1 MLKSISIIYPIFNEE
16 KRLLK
21 TINDIKKFDKSNN
34 SIKKE
39 YILVNDGSTDNTLSL
54 IKKKFNKNKRFKIIN
69 YRTNRGKGYA
79 LKLGVE
85 LSTSHWI
92 LTADSDCSVSNFQL
106 NDWLKKKYINN
117 KNFIYFGSRN
127 VPGSLVKKKKVRMII
142 GKIFTILLK
151 ILFQI
156 NLSDTQ
162 CGFKLYKSNYAKKI
176 FKKIVTDGYMH
187 DIEICIIANRLNL
200 KIIELPVKWTHIS
213 ESKINFFIDFIKIFF
228 NLLKIKCNNY
238 DKMQN

>member
-1 MLKSISIIYPIFNEE
+1 MIKSISIIYPIFNEE
-16 KRLLK
+16 KRLLR
-21 TINDIKKFDKSNN
+21 TINDIKKFDKSKN

-54 IKKKFNKNKRFKIIN
+54 IKKEFNNNKKIRIIN
-69 YRTNRGKGYA
+69 YRPNRGKGYA

-85 LSTSHWI
+85 LSKNHWI
-92 LTADSDCSVSNFQL
+92 LTTDSDCSVSNFQL
-106 NDWLKKKYINN
+106 HNWIKKNYINN

-127 VPGSLVKKKKVRMII
+127 LPDSLVKKKRVRMII
-142 GKIFTILLK
+142 GKIFIILLK

-162 CGFKLYKSNYAKKI
+162 CGFKLYKSNYAIKI

-187 DIEICIIANRLNL
+187 DVEICIIAKRLKL
-200 KIIELPVKWTHIS
+200 KIIELPVKWTHIP

-228 NLLKIKCNNY
+228 NLLKIKYNNY
-238 DKMQN
+238 DKI

>member
-16 KRLLK
+16 KRLLR
-21 TINDIKKFDKSNN
+21 TIKDIKKFDKSIN

-54 IKKKFNKNKRFKIIN
+54 IKKKFKNNKRVKIIN
-69 YRTNRGKGYA
+69 YKVNRGKGYA

-85 LSTSHWI
+85 LSKSRWI
-92 LTADSDCSVSNFQL
+92 LTTDSDCSVSNFQL
-106 NDWLKKKYINN
+106 NNWIKKNYINN

-127 VPGSLVKKKKVRMII
+127 LPDSLVKKKILRMII
-142 GKIFTILLK
+142 GKIFIILLK

-162 CGFKLYKSNYAKKI
+162 CGFKLYKTNYAKKI

-187 DIEICIIANRLNL
+187 DIEICILANRLNL

-213 ESKINFFIDFIKIFF
+213 ESKINFFKDFIKIFF
-228 NLLKIKCNNY
+228 NLLKIKYNNY
-238 DKMQN
+238 GKMPN

>member
-16 KRLLK
+16 KRLLR
-21 TINDIKKFDKSNN
+21 TIKDIKKFDKSIN

-54 IKKKFNKNKRFKIIN
+54 IKKKFKNNKRVKIIN
-69 YRTNRGKGYA
+69 YKMNRGKGYA

-85 LSTSHWI
+85 LSKNRWI
-92 LTADSDCSVSNFQL
+92 LTTDSDCSVSNFQL
-106 NDWLKKKYINN
+106 NKWIKKNYIDN

-127 VPGSLVKKKKVRMII
+127 LPDSLVKKKILRMII
-142 GKIFTILLK
+142 GKIFIILLK

-162 CGFKLYKSNYAKKI
+162 CGFKLYKTNYAKKI

-187 DIEICIIANRLNL
+187 DIEICILANRLNL

-213 ESKINFFIDFIKIFF
+213 ESKINFFKDFIKIFL
-228 NLLKIKCNNY
+228 NLLKIKFNNY
-238 DKMQN
+238 GKMPN

>member
-1 MLKSISIIYPIFNEE
+1 MIKSISIIYPIFNEE
-16 KRLLK
+16 KRLLR
-21 TINDIKKFDKSNN
+21 TINDIKKFDKSKN

-54 IKKKFNKNKRFKIIN
+54 IKKEFNNNKKIRIIN
-69 YRTNRGKGYA
+69 YRPNRGKGYA

-85 LSTSHWI
+85 LSKNHWI
-92 LTADSDCSVSNFQL
+92 LTTDSDCSVSNFQL
-106 NDWLKKKYINN
+106 HNWIKKNYINN

-127 VPGSLVKKKKVRMII
+127 LPDSLVKKKRVRMII
-142 GKIFTILLK
+142 GKIFIILLK

-187 DIEICIIANRLNL
+187 DVEICIIAKRLKL
-200 KIIELPVKWTHIS
+200 KIIELPVKWTHIP

-228 NLLKIKCNNY
+228 NLLKIKYNNY
-238 DKMQN
+238 DKI

>member
-54 IKKKFNKNKRFKIIN
+54 IKKNFNKNKRFKIIN
-69 YRTNRGKGYA
+69 YKKNRGKGYA

-85 LSTSHWI
+85 LSTGHWI

-127 VPGSLVKKKKVRMII
+127 VAGSLVKKKKIRMII
-142 GKIFTILLK
+142 GKIFIILLK

-213 ESKINFFIDFIKIFF
+213 ESKINFFIDFIKIFL
-228 NLLKIKCNNY
+228 NLLKIKYNNY
-238 DKMQN
+238 DKIQN